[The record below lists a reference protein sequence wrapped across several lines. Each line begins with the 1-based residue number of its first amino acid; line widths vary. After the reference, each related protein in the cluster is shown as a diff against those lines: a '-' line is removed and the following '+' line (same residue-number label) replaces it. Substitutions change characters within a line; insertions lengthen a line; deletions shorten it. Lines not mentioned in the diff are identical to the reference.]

1 MNPYKQCPNCGR
13 QFPVTDIFCDNCG
26 CQLDLIAPEQAQ
38 PPQQP
43 FVLPTQQPPA
53 QTTTVYA
60 EKPKKTGV
68 LIGLLVAIL
77 LVLAA
82 MIVLGFFLVN
92 RLQTDGTSS
101 PHNAELAAVAPTQTT
116 EAATEPDADAATDQA
131 VLSNAETEPPTAEA
145 DAPKIE
151 TKVSVVTVIE
161 QVTVPQTDSPS
172 VYAVPTPEPDPQPAG
187 KTYQAFVDACT
198 WADAKQKC
206 EAAGGHLA
214 YITSDDDWNQA
225 ISVLSGTGLR
235 YVWLGGST
243 YISNDGSTIT
253 ASWLNGSN
261 LNYIDNARHW
271 YPNEPSG
278 WDNSSPEHS
287 LEPYILLWYVDDY
300 WSLNDTSNDILK
312 YYKPER
318 IGYLCEF
325 D

>member
-13 QFPVTDIFCDNCG
+13 QFPVTDVFCDSCG
-26 CQLDLIAPEQAQ
+26 CPLDLIAPTQ
-38 PPQQP
+38 PQQS
-43 FVLPTQQPPA
+43 FVPPTQQPPA
-53 QTTTVYA
+53 QATTVYA

-82 MIVLGFFLVN
+82 MIVLGFFLIHQLN
-92 RLQTDGTSS
+92 QNHSDPS
-101 PHNAELAAVAPTQTT
+101 EIAAVAQTET
-116 EAATEPDADAATDQA
+116 A
-131 VLSNAETEPPTAEA
+131 VSAAET
-145 DAPKIE
+145 DAPE
-151 TKVSVVTVIE
+151 TEKETVVSVVTVIE

-214 YITSDDDWNQA
+214 YITSDEDWNQA

>member
-1 MNPYKQCPNCGR
+1 MDSYKQCPNCGKT
-13 QFPVTDIFCDNCG
+13 FPAQDVFCDNCG

-53 QTTTVYA
+53 QATTVYA

-82 MIVLGFFLVN
+82 MIVLGFFLIHQLN
-92 RLQTDGTSS
+92 QNHSDPS
-101 PHNAELAAVAPTQTT
+101 ELAAVAQTETT
-116 EAATEPDADAATDQA
+116 EMA
-131 VLSNAETEPPTAEA
+131 AETEPPAETA
-145 DAPKIE
+145 APEIE
-151 TKVSVVTVIE
+151 TKISVVTVIE

-214 YITSDDDWNQA
+214 YITSDEDWNQA

-243 YISNDGSTIT
+243 YISRDGSTIT

-261 LNYIDNARHW
+261 LNYIDNANHW

>member
-1 MNPYKQCPNCGR
+1 MDSYKQCPNCGR

-53 QTTTVYA
+53 QATTVYA

-82 MIVLGFFLVN
+82 MIVLGFFLIHQLN
-92 RLQTDGTSS
+92 QNHSDPS
-101 PHNAELAAVAPTQTT
+101 EIAAVAQTETT
-116 EAATEPDADAATDQA
+116 EMA
-131 VLSNAETEPPTAEA
+131 AETEPPAAETAVPEA
-145 DAPKIE
+145 EKE
-151 TKVSVVTVIE
+151 TVVSVVTVIE

>member
-1 MNPYKQCPNCGR
+1 MDSYKQCPNCGKT
-13 QFPVTDIFCDNCG
+13 FPAQDAFCDDCG
-26 CQLDLIAPEQAQ
+26 CQLDWMPSTQ
-38 PPQQP
+38 PQQSFMP
-43 FVLPTQQPPA
+43 PPT
-53 QTTTVYA
+53 QTTTAYYA
-60 EKPKKTGV
+60 EKPKKTGT

-82 MIVLGFFLVN
+82 MIVLGFFLIHQLN
-92 RLQTDGTSS
+92 QNDTTNHTS
-101 PHNAELAAVAPTQTT
+101 ELAAVAQTET
-116 EAATEPDADAATDQA
+116 A
-131 VLSNAETEPPTAEA
+131 VSAAET
-145 DAPKIE
+145 DAPE
-151 TKVSVVTVIE
+151 TEKETVVSVVTVIE

-214 YITSDDDWNQA
+214 YITSDEDWNQA

-243 YISNDGSTIT
+243 YISRDGSTIT

-261 LNYIDNARHW
+261 LNYIDNANHW

>member
-53 QTTTVYA
+53 QATTVYA

-82 MIVLGFFLVN
+82 MIVLGFFLIHQLN
-92 RLQTDGTSS
+92 QNHSDPS
-101 PHNAELAAVAPTQTT
+101 ELAAVAQTETT
-116 EAATEPDADAATDQA
+116 EMA
-131 VLSNAETEPPTAEA
+131 AET
-145 DAPKIE
+145 DAPE
-151 TKVSVVTVIE
+151 TEKETVVSVVTVIE

-172 VYAVPTPEPDPQPAG
+172 VYAVPAPEPDPQPAG

-214 YITSDDDWNQA
+214 YITSDEDWNQA

-325 D
+325 E

>member
-1 MNPYKQCPNCGR
+1 MNSYKQCPNCGR
-13 QFPVTDIFCDNCG
+13 QFPVTDVFCDNCG
-26 CQLDLIAPEQAQ
+26 CPLDLIAPTQ
-38 PPQQP
+38 PQQS
-43 FVLPTQQPPA
+43 FVPPTQQQPA
-53 QTTTVYA
+53 QATTVYA

-82 MIVLGFFLVN
+82 MIVLGFFLIHQLN
-92 RLQTDGTSS
+92 QNDTTNHTS
-101 PHNAELAAVAPTQTT
+101 ELAAVAQTETT
-116 EAATEPDADAATDQA
+116 EMA
-131 VLSNAETEPPTAEA
+131 AETAAPEAE
-145 DAPKIE
+145 KE
-151 TKVSVVTVIE
+151 TVVSVVTVIE

-172 VYAVPTPEPDPQPAG
+172 VYAVPAPEPDPQPAG

-214 YITSDDDWNQA
+214 YITSDEDWNQA

-261 LNYIDNARHW
+261 LNYIDNANHW

>member
-53 QTTTVYA
+53 QATTVYA

-82 MIVLGFFLVN
+82 MIVLGFFLIHQLN
-92 RLQTDGTSS
+92 QNHSDPS
-101 PHNAELAAVAPTQTT
+101 ELAAVAQTETT
-116 EAATEPDADAATDQA
+116 EMA
-131 VLSNAETEPPTAEA
+131 AET
-145 DAPKIE
+145 DAPE
-151 TKVSVVTVIE
+151 TEKETVVSVVTVIE

-172 VYAVPTPEPDPQPAG
+172 VYAVPAPEPDPQPAG

-214 YITSDDDWNQA
+214 YITSDEDWNQA

-243 YISNDGSTIT
+243 YISRDGSTIT

>member
-1 MNPYKQCPNCGR
+1 MNSYKQCPHCGR
-13 QFPVTDIFCDNCG
+13 QFPVTDAFCDSCG
-26 CQLDLIAPEQAQ
+26 CQLDLIAPAQAQ
-38 PPQQP
+38 QPQQS

-53 QTTTVYA
+53 QATTVYA

-82 MIVLGFFLVN
+82 IIVLGFFLIHQLN
-92 RLQTDGTSS
+92 QNDTTNHTS
-101 PHNAELAAVAPTQTT
+101 ELAAVAQTETT
-116 EAATEPDADAATDQA
+116 EMA
-131 VLSNAETEPPTAEA
+131 AETEPPAAETAAPEA
-145 DAPKIE
+145 EKE
-151 TKVSVVTVIE
+151 TVVSVVTVIE

-172 VYAVPTPEPDPQPAG
+172 VYAVPAPEPDPQPAG

-214 YITSDDDWNQA
+214 YITSDEDWNQA

-278 WDNSSPEHS
+278 WDNSSPEHT

>member
-13 QFPVTDIFCDNCG
+13 QFPVTDVFCDSCG
-26 CQLDLIAPEQAQ
+26 CPLDLIAPTQ
-38 PPQQP
+38 PQQS
-43 FVLPTQQPPA
+43 FVPPTQQPPA
-53 QTTTVYA
+53 QATTAYYA

-82 MIVLGFFLVN
+82 MIVLGFFLIHQLN
-92 RLQTDGTSS
+92 QNHSDPS
-101 PHNAELAAVAPTQTT
+101 ELAAVAQTETT
-116 EAATEPDADAATDQA
+116 EMA
-131 VLSNAETEPPTAEA
+131 AETA
-145 DAPKIE
+145 APE
-151 TKVSVVTVIE
+151 TEKETVVSVVTVIE

-214 YITSDDDWNQA
+214 YITSDEDWNQA

-243 YISNDGSTIT
+243 YISRDGSTIT

-261 LNYIDNARHW
+261 LNYIDNANHW

>member
-13 QFPVTDIFCDNCG
+13 QFPVTDVFCDSCG

-53 QTTTVYA
+53 QATTVYA

-68 LIGLLVAIL
+68 LIGLLVVIL

-82 MIVLGFFLVN
+82 MIVLGFFLIHQLN
-92 RLQTDGTSS
+92 QNHSDPS
-101 PHNAELAAVAPTQTT
+101 EIAAVAQTETT
-116 EAATEPDADAATDQA
+116 EMA
-131 VLSNAETEPPTAEA
+131 AETA
-145 DAPKIE
+145 APE
-151 TKVSVVTVIE
+151 TEKETVVSVVTVIE

-214 YITSDDDWNQA
+214 YITSDEDWNQA

>member
-1 MNPYKQCPNCGR
+1 MDSYKQCPNCGKT
-13 QFPVTDIFCDNCG
+13 FPAQDAFCDDCG
-26 CQLDLIAPEQAQ
+26 CQLDWMPSTQ
-38 PPQQP
+38 PQQSFMP
-43 FVLPTQQPPA
+43 PPT
-53 QTTTVYA
+53 QTTTAYYA
-60 EKPKKTGV
+60 EKPKKTGT

-77 LVLAA
+77 LILAA
-82 MIVLGFFLVN
+82 MIVLGFFLIHQLN
-92 RLQTDGTSS
+92 QNDTTNHTS
-101 PHNAELAAVAPTQTT
+101 ELAAVAQTET
-116 EAATEPDADAATDQA
+116 TKMA
-131 VLSNAETEPPTAEA
+131 AETEPPAAETA
-145 DAPKIE
+145 APEIE
-151 TKVSVVTVIE
+151 TKISVVTVIE

>member
-1 MNPYKQCPNCGR
+1 MDSYKQCPNCGKT
-13 QFPVTDIFCDNCG
+13 FPAQDAFCDDCG
-26 CQLDLIAPEQAQ
+26 CQLDWMPSTQ
-38 PPQQP
+38 PQQSFMP
-43 FVLPTQQPPA
+43 PPT
-53 QTTTVYA
+53 QTTTAYYA
-60 EKPKKTGV
+60 EKPKKTGT

-77 LVLAA
+77 LILAA
-82 MIVLGFFLVN
+82 MIVLGFFLIHQLN
-92 RLQTDGTSS
+92 QNDTTNHTS
-101 PHNAELAAVAPTQTT
+101 ELAAVAQTET
-116 EAATEPDADAATDQA
+116 TKMAAD
-131 VLSNAETEPPTAEA
+131 TEPPAAETA
-145 DAPKIE
+145 APEIE
-151 TKVSVVTVIE
+151 TKISVVTVIE

-214 YITSDDDWNQA
+214 YITSDEDWNQA

-243 YISNDGSTIT
+243 YSANDGSSIT
-253 ASWLNGSN
+253 ASGVNVIN
-261 LNYIDNARHW
+261 LRYIDNARHW

-325 D
+325 E

>member
-1 MNPYKQCPNCGR
+1 MDSYKQCPNCGKT
-13 QFPVTDIFCDNCG
+13 FPAQDAFCDDCG
-26 CQLDLIAPEQAQ
+26 CQLDWMPSTQ
-38 PPQQP
+38 PQQSFMP
-43 FVLPTQQPPA
+43 PPT
-53 QTTTVYA
+53 QTTTAYYA
-60 EKPKKTGV
+60 EKPKKTGT

-82 MIVLGFFLVN
+82 IIVLGFFLIHQLN
-92 RLQTDGTSS
+92 QNDTTNHTS
-101 PHNAELAAVAPTQTT
+101 ELAAVAQTET
-116 EAATEPDADAATDQA
+116 T
-131 VLSNAETEPPTAEA
+131 ETEPPAAETAAPEA
-145 DAPKIE
+145 EKE
-151 TKVSVVTVIE
+151 TVVSVVTVIE
-161 QVTVPQTDSPS
+161 QVTVPQTDPPS

-243 YISNDGSTIT
+243 YISRDGSTIT
-253 ASWLNGSN
+253 ASWLDGSN
-261 LNYIDNARHW
+261 LSYIDNAYRW

>member
-13 QFPVTDIFCDNCG
+13 QFPVTDIFCDSCG
-26 CQLDLIAPEQAQ
+26 CPLDLIAPTQ
-38 PPQQP
+38 PQQP
-43 FVLPTQQPPA
+43 FVPPTQQPPA
-53 QTTTVYA
+53 QATTVYA

-82 MIVLGFFLVN
+82 MIVLGFFLIHQLN
-92 RLQTDGTSS
+92 QNHSDPS
-101 PHNAELAAVAPTQTT
+101 ELAAVAQAETT
-116 EAATEPDADAATDQA
+116 EMA
-131 VLSNAETEPPTAEA
+131 AET
-145 DAPKIE
+145 DAPE
-151 TKVSVVTVIE
+151 TEKETVVSVVTVIE

-261 LNYIDNARHW
+261 LSYIDNARHW

>member
-1 MNPYKQCPNCGR
+1 MNSYKQCPNCGR
-13 QFPVTDIFCDNCG
+13 QFPVTDVFCDSCG
-26 CQLDLIAPEQAQ
+26 CPLDLIAPTQ
-38 PPQQP
+38 PQQS
-43 FVLPTQQPPA
+43 FVPPTQQPPA
-53 QTTTVYA
+53 QATTVYA

-82 MIVLGFFLVN
+82 MIVLGFFLIHQLN
-92 RLQTDGTSS
+92 QNHSDPS
-101 PHNAELAAVAPTQTT
+101 ELAAVAQTET
-116 EAATEPDADAATDQA
+116 A
-131 VLSNAETEPPTAEA
+131 VSAAET
-145 DAPKIE
+145 DAPE
-151 TKVSVVTVIE
+151 TEKETVVSVVTVIE

-214 YITSDDDWNQA
+214 YITSDEDWNQA

-243 YISNDGSTIT
+243 YISRDGSTIT

-261 LNYIDNARHW
+261 LSYIDNANHW

>member
-82 MIVLGFFLVN
+82 MIVLGFFLIHQLN
-92 RLQTDGTSS
+92 QNDTTNHTS
-101 PHNAELAAVAPTQTT
+101 ELAAVVQTETT
-116 EAATEPDADAATDQA
+116 EMA
-131 VLSNAETEPPTAEA
+131 AETEPPAAETA
-145 DAPKIE
+145 APEIE
-151 TKVSVVTVIE
+151 TKISVVTVIE

-172 VYAVPTPEPDPQPAG
+172 VYAIPAPEPDPQPAG

-214 YITSDDDWNQA
+214 YITSDEDWNQA

-261 LNYIDNARHW
+261 LSYIDNTSRW

>member
-1 MNPYKQCPNCGR
+1 MDSYKQCPNCGR

-53 QTTTVYA
+53 QATTVYA

-82 MIVLGFFLVN
+82 MIVLGFFLIHQLN
-92 RLQTDGTSS
+92 QNHSDPS
-101 PHNAELAAVAPTQTT
+101 EIAAVAQTETT
-116 EAATEPDADAATDQA
+116 EMA
-131 VLSNAETEPPTAEA
+131 AETAVPEAE
-145 DAPKIE
+145 KE
-151 TKVSVVTVIE
+151 TVVSVVTVIE
-161 QVTVPQTDSPS
+161 QVTMPQTDSPS

-214 YITSDDDWNQA
+214 YITSDEDWNQA

-278 WDNSSPEHS
+278 WDNSSPEHT

>member
-1 MNPYKQCPNCGR
+1 MDSYKQCPNCGKT
-13 QFPVTDIFCDNCG
+13 FPAQDAFCDNCG
-26 CQLDLIAPEQAQ
+26 CQLDWMPSTQ
-38 PPQQP
+38 PQQSFMP
-43 FVLPTQQPPA
+43 PPT
-53 QTTTVYA
+53 QTTTAYYA
-60 EKPKKTGV
+60 EKPKKTGT

-77 LVLAA
+77 LILAA
-82 MIVLGFFLVN
+82 IIVLGFFLIHQLN
-92 RLQTDGTSS
+92 QNHADPS
-101 PHNAELAAVAPTQTT
+101 EIAAVAQTETT
-116 EAATEPDADAATDQA
+116 EAATEPDAADAAA
-131 VLSNAETEPPTAEA
+131 EAETEPPAAETA
-145 DAPKIE
+145 APEIE
-151 TKVSVVTVIE
+151 TKISVVTVIE

-214 YITSDDDWNQA
+214 YITSDEDWNQA

-325 D
+325 E

>member
-1 MNPYKQCPNCGR
+1 MNSYKQCPNCGR

-53 QTTTVYA
+53 QATTVYA

-82 MIVLGFFLVN
+82 MIVLGFFLIHQLN
-92 RLQTDGTSS
+92 QNHSDPS
-101 PHNAELAAVAPTQTT
+101 EIAAVAQTETT
-116 EAATEPDADAATDQA
+116 EMA
-131 VLSNAETEPPTAEA
+131 AETEPPAAETAVPEA
-145 DAPKIE
+145 EKE
-151 TKVSVVTVIE
+151 TVVSVVTVIE

-214 YITSDDDWNQA
+214 YITSDEDWNQA

-243 YISNDGSTIT
+243 YISRDGSTIT

-261 LNYIDNARHW
+261 LNYIDNANHW

>member
-13 QFPVTDIFCDNCG
+13 QFPVTDVFCDSCG

-53 QTTTVYA
+53 QATTVYA

-82 MIVLGFFLVN
+82 MIVLGFFLIHQLN
-92 RLQTDGTSS
+92 QNDTTNHTS
-101 PHNAELAAVAPTQTT
+101 ELAVVAQTETT
-116 EAATEPDADAATDQA
+116 EMA
-131 VLSNAETEPPTAEA
+131 AETAAPEA
-145 DAPKIE
+145 KKE
-151 TKVSVVTVIE
+151 TVVSVVTVIE

-172 VYAVPTPEPDPQPAG
+172 VYAVPAPEPDPQPAG

-214 YITSDDDWNQA
+214 YITSDEDWNQA

>member
-13 QFPVTDIFCDNCG
+13 QFPVTDVFCDSCG
-26 CQLDLIAPEQAQ
+26 CPLDLIAPTQ
-38 PPQQP
+38 PQQS
-43 FVLPTQQPPA
+43 FVPPTQQPPSQA
-53 QTTTVYA
+53 TTVYA

-82 MIVLGFFLVN
+82 MIVLGFFLIHQLN
-92 RLQTDGTSS
+92 QNDTTNHTS
-101 PHNAELAAVAPTQTT
+101 ELAAVAQTETT
-116 EAATEPDADAATDQA
+116 EMA
-131 VLSNAETEPPTAEA
+131 AET
-145 DAPKIE
+145 DAPE
-151 TKVSVVTVIE
+151 TEKETVVSVVTVIE
-161 QVTVPQTDSPS
+161 QVTVPQTDPPS

-214 YITSDDDWNQA
+214 YITSDEDWNQA

-278 WDNSSPEHS
+278 WDNSSPEHTM
-287 LEPYILLWYVDDY
+287 EPYILLWYVDDY

>member
-13 QFPVTDIFCDNCG
+13 QFPVTDVFCDSCG
-26 CQLDLIAPEQAQ
+26 CPLDLIAPTQ
-38 PPQQP
+38 PQQP

-53 QTTTVYA
+53 QATTVYA

-82 MIVLGFFLVN
+82 MIVLGFFLIHQLN
-92 RLQTDGTSS
+92 QNHSDPS
-101 PHNAELAAVAPTQTT
+101 ELAAVAQTETT
-116 EAATEPDADAATDQA
+116 EMA
-131 VLSNAETEPPTAEA
+131 AET
-145 DAPKIE
+145 DAPE
-151 TKVSVVTVIE
+151 TEKETVVSVVTVIE

-214 YITSDDDWNQA
+214 YITSDEDWNQA

-243 YISNDGSTIT
+243 YISRDGSTIT

-261 LNYIDNARHW
+261 LNYIDNANHW

>member
-13 QFPVTDIFCDNCG
+13 QFPVTDVFCDSCG
-26 CQLDLIAPEQAQ
+26 CPLDLIAPTQ
-38 PPQQP
+38 PQQP
-43 FVLPTQQPPA
+43 FVPPTQQPPA
-53 QTTTVYA
+53 QATTVYA

-82 MIVLGFFLVN
+82 MIVLGFFLIHQLN
-92 RLQTDGTSS
+92 QNDTTNHTS
-101 PHNAELAAVAPTQTT
+101 ELAAVAQTETT
-116 EAATEPDADAATDQA
+116 EMA
-131 VLSNAETEPPTAEA
+131 AETAAPEAE
-145 DAPKIE
+145 KE
-151 TKVSVVTVIE
+151 TVVSVVTVIE
-161 QVTVPQTDSPS
+161 QVTVPQTNSPS

-214 YITSDDDWNQA
+214 YITSDEDWNQA

-261 LNYIDNARHW
+261 LSYIDNANHW

>member
-53 QTTTVYA
+53 QATTVYA

-82 MIVLGFFLVN
+82 MIVLGFFLIHQLN
-92 RLQTDGTSS
+92 QNHSDPS
-101 PHNAELAAVAPTQTT
+101 ELAAVAQTETT
-116 EAATEPDADAATDQA
+116 EMA
-131 VLSNAETEPPTAEA
+131 AETA
-145 DAPKIE
+145 APE
-151 TKVSVVTVIE
+151 TEKETVVSVVTVIE

-172 VYAVPTPEPDPQPAG
+172 VYAVPAPEPDPQPAG

-214 YITSDDDWNQA
+214 YITSDEDWNQA

-261 LNYIDNARHW
+261 LNYIDNAHHW

>member
-1 MNPYKQCPNCGR
+1 MDSYKQCPNCGKT
-13 QFPVTDIFCDNCG
+13 FPAQDAFCDDCG
-26 CQLDLIAPEQAQ
+26 CQLDWMPSTQ
-38 PPQQP
+38 PQQSFMP
-43 FVLPTQQPPA
+43 PPT
-53 QTTTVYA
+53 QTTTAYYA
-60 EKPKKTGV
+60 EKPKKTGT

-77 LVLAA
+77 LILAA
-82 MIVLGFFLVN
+82 MIVLGFFLIHQLN
-92 RLQTDGTSS
+92 QNDTTNHTS
-101 PHNAELAAVAPTQTT
+101 ELAAVAQTET
-116 EAATEPDADAATDQA
+116 TKMAAD
-131 VLSNAETEPPTAEA
+131 TEPPAAETA
-145 DAPKIE
+145 APEIE
-151 TKVSVVTVIE
+151 TKISVVMVIE

-214 YITSDDDWNQA
+214 YITSDEDWNQA

-261 LNYIDNARHW
+261 LSYIDNARHW

-278 WDNSSPEHS
+278 WDNSSPEHTM
-287 LEPYILLWYVDDY
+287 EPYILLWYVDDY

>member
-13 QFPVTDIFCDNCG
+13 QFPVTDVFCDSCG

-53 QTTTVYA
+53 QATTVYA

-82 MIVLGFFLVN
+82 MIVLGFFLIHQLN
-92 RLQTDGTSS
+92 QNHSDPS
-101 PHNAELAAVAPTQTT
+101 EIAAVAQTETT
-116 EAATEPDADAATDQA
+116 EMA
-131 VLSNAETEPPTAEA
+131 AETA
-145 DAPKIE
+145 APE
-151 TKVSVVTVIE
+151 TEKETVVSVVTVIE
-161 QVTVPQTDSPS
+161 QVTVPQTDPPS

-261 LNYIDNARHW
+261 LNYIDNANHW

>member
-1 MNPYKQCPNCGR
+1 M
-13 QFPVTDIFCDNCG
+13 
-26 CQLDLIAPEQAQ
+26 
-38 PPQQP
+38 
-43 FVLPTQQPPA
+43 
-53 QTTTVYA
+53 TV
-60 EKPKKTGV
+60 
-68 LIGLLVAIL
+68 
-77 LVLAA
+77 
-82 MIVLGFFLVN
+82 F
-92 RLQTDGTSS
+92 
-101 PHNAELAAVAPTQTT
+101 
-116 EAATEPDADAATDQA
+116 
-131 VLSNAETEPPTAEA
+131 
-145 DAPKIE
+145 
-151 TKVSVVTVIE
+151 E

-172 VYAVPTPEPDPQPAG
+172 VYAVPAPEPDPQPAG

-214 YITSDDDWNQA
+214 YITSDEDWNQA

-261 LNYIDNARHW
+261 LSYIDNAHHW

>member
-1 MNPYKQCPNCGR
+1 MDSYKQCPNCGR

-53 QTTTVYA
+53 QATTVYA

-82 MIVLGFFLVN
+82 MIVLGFFLIHQLN
-92 RLQTDGTSS
+92 QNHSDPS
-101 PHNAELAAVAPTQTT
+101 EIAAVAQTETT
-116 EAATEPDADAATDQA
+116 EMA
-131 VLSNAETEPPTAEA
+131 AETEPPAAETA
-145 DAPKIE
+145 APEIE
-151 TKVSVVTVIE
+151 TKISVVTVIE

-172 VYAVPTPEPDPQPAG
+172 VYAVPTPEPDQQPAG

-214 YITSDDDWNQA
+214 YITSDEDWNQA

>member
-13 QFPVTDIFCDNCG
+13 QFPVTDVFCDSCG
-26 CQLDLIAPEQAQ
+26 CPLDLIAPTQ
-38 PPQQP
+38 PQQS
-43 FVLPTQQPPA
+43 FVPPTQQPPA
-53 QTTTVYA
+53 QATTVYA

-101 PHNAELAAVAPTQTT
+101 PNNAELAAVSPTQTT
-116 EAATEPDADAATDQA
+116 EAVTESDADAA
-131 VLSNAETEPPTAEA
+131 AETAAPEAE
-145 DAPKIE
+145 KQ
-151 TKVSVVTVIE
+151 TVVSVVTVIE
-161 QVTVPQTDSPS
+161 QVTVPQTDPPS

-214 YITSDDDWNQA
+214 YITSDEDWNQA

-261 LNYIDNARHW
+261 LNYIDNARHR

>member
-13 QFPVTDIFCDNCG
+13 QFPVTDVFCDSCG
-26 CQLDLIAPEQAQ
+26 CPLDLIAPTQ
-38 PPQQP
+38 PQQS
-43 FVLPTQQPPA
+43 FVPPTQQPPA
-53 QTTTVYA
+53 QATTVYA

-82 MIVLGFFLVN
+82 MIVLGFFLIHQLN
-92 RLQTDGTSS
+92 QNDTTNHTS
-101 PHNAELAAVAPTQTT
+101 ELAAVAQTETT
-116 EAATEPDADAATDQA
+116 EMA
-131 VLSNAETEPPTAEA
+131 AETA
-145 DAPKIE
+145 APE
-151 TKVSVVTVIE
+151 TEKETVVSVVTVIE
-161 QVTVPQTDSPS
+161 QVTVPQTDPPS

-214 YITSDDDWNQA
+214 YITSDEDWNQA

-278 WDNSSPEHS
+278 WDNSSPEHTM
-287 LEPYILLWYVDDY
+287 EPYILLWYVDDY

>member
-1 MNPYKQCPNCGR
+1 MDSYKQCPNCGKT
-13 QFPVTDIFCDNCG
+13 FPAQDAFCDDCG
-26 CQLDLIAPEQAQ
+26 CQLDWMPSTQ
-38 PPQQP
+38 PQQSFMP
-43 FVLPTQQPPA
+43 PPT
-53 QTTTVYA
+53 QTTTAYYA
-60 EKPKKTGV
+60 EKPKKTGT

-82 MIVLGFFLVN
+82 MIVLGFFLIHQLN
-92 RLQTDGTSS
+92 QNDTTNHTS
-101 PHNAELAAVAPTQTT
+101 ELAAVAQTETT
-116 EAATEPDADAATDQA
+116 EMA
-131 VLSNAETEPPTAEA
+131 AETAVPEAE
-145 DAPKIE
+145 KE
-151 TKVSVVTVIE
+151 TVVSVVTVIE
-161 QVTVPQTDSPS
+161 QVTMPQTDSPS

-214 YITSDDDWNQA
+214 YITCDDDWNQA

-261 LNYIDNARHW
+261 LSYINNARHW

>member
-1 MNPYKQCPNCGR
+1 MDSYKQCPNCGR

-53 QTTTVYA
+53 QATTVYA

-82 MIVLGFFLVN
+82 MIVLGFFLIHQLN
-92 RLQTDGTSS
+92 QNHSDPS
-101 PHNAELAAVAPTQTT
+101 EIAAVAQTETT
-116 EAATEPDADAATDQA
+116 EMA
-131 VLSNAETEPPTAEA
+131 AETAVPEAE
-145 DAPKIE
+145 KE
-151 TKVSVVTVIE
+151 TVVSVVTVIE

-172 VYAVPTPEPDPQPAG
+172 VYAVPTPEPDQQPAG

-214 YITSDDDWNQA
+214 YITSDEDWNQA

>member
-82 MIVLGFFLVN
+82 MIVLGFFLIHQLN
-92 RLQTDGTSS
+92 QNDTTNHTS
-101 PHNAELAAVAPTQTT
+101 ELAAVAQTETT
-116 EAATEPDADAATDQA
+116 EMA
-131 VLSNAETEPPTAEA
+131 AETEPPAAETAVPEA
-145 DAPKIE
+145 EKE
-151 TKVSVVTVIE
+151 TVVSVVTVIE

-261 LNYIDNARHW
+261 LSYIDNTSRW

-278 WDNSSPEHS
+278 WDNSSPEHTM
-287 LEPYILLWYVDDY
+287 EPYILLWYVDDY

>member
-13 QFPVTDIFCDNCG
+13 QFPVTDVFCDNCG

-53 QTTTVYA
+53 QATTVYA

-68 LIGLLVAIL
+68 LIGLLVVIL

-82 MIVLGFFLVN
+82 MIVLGFFLIHQLN
-92 RLQTDGTSS
+92 QNHSDPS
-101 PHNAELAAVAPTQTT
+101 EIAAVAQTETT
-116 EAATEPDADAATDQA
+116 EMA
-131 VLSNAETEPPTAEA
+131 AETA
-145 DAPKIE
+145 APE
-151 TKVSVVTVIE
+151 TEKETVVSVVTVIE

-214 YITSDDDWNQA
+214 YITSDEDWNQA

>member
-26 CQLDLIAPEQAQ
+26 CPLDLIAPTQ
-38 PPQQP
+38 PQQP
-43 FVLPTQQPPA
+43 FVPPTQQPPA
-53 QTTTVYA
+53 QATTVYA

-82 MIVLGFFLVN
+82 MIVLGFFLIHQLN
-92 RLQTDGTSS
+92 QNDTTNHTS
-101 PHNAELAAVAPTQTT
+101 ELAVVAQTETT
-116 EAATEPDADAATDQA
+116 EMA
-131 VLSNAETEPPTAEA
+131 VETESPAAE
-145 DAPKIE
+145 KE
-151 TKVSVVTVIE
+151 TVVSVVTVIE

>member
-13 QFPVTDIFCDNCG
+13 QFPVTDVFCDSCG
-26 CQLDLIAPEQAQ
+26 CPLDLIAPTQ
-38 PPQQP
+38 PQQS
-43 FVLPTQQPPA
+43 FVPPTQQPPA
-53 QTTTVYA
+53 QATTVYA

-82 MIVLGFFLVN
+82 MIVLGFFLIHQLN
-92 RLQTDGTSS
+92 QNHSDPS
-101 PHNAELAAVAPTQTT
+101 ELAAVAQTET
-116 EAATEPDADAATDQA
+116 TVSA
-131 VLSNAETEPPTAEA
+131 AET
-145 DAPKIE
+145 DAPE
-151 TKVSVVTVIE
+151 TEKETVVSVVTVIE

-214 YITSDDDWNQA
+214 YITSDEDWNQA

-243 YISNDGSTIT
+243 YISRDGSTIT

-261 LNYIDNARHW
+261 LSYIDNANHW

>member
-1 MNPYKQCPNCGR
+1 M
-13 QFPVTDIFCDNCG
+13 
-26 CQLDLIAPEQAQ
+26 
-38 PPQQP
+38 
-43 FVLPTQQPPA
+43 
-53 QTTTVYA
+53 
-60 EKPKKTGV
+60 
-68 LIGLLVAIL
+68 
-77 LVLAA
+77 
-82 MIVLGFFLVN
+82 
-92 RLQTDGTSS
+92 
-101 PHNAELAAVAPTQTT
+101 
-116 EAATEPDADAATDQA
+116 
-131 VLSNAETEPPTAEA
+131 
-145 DAPKIE
+145 
-151 TKVSVVTVIE
+151 VTVIE

-261 LNYIDNARHW
+261 LSYIDNTSRW

-278 WDNSSPEHS
+278 WDNSSPEHTM
-287 LEPYILLWYVDDY
+287 EPYILLWYVDDY

>member
-26 CQLDLIAPEQAQ
+26 CQLDLITPEQAQ

-53 QTTTVYA
+53 QATTVYA

-68 LIGLLVAIL
+68 LISLLVAIL

-82 MIVLGFFLVN
+82 MIVLGFFLIHQLN
-92 RLQTDGTSS
+92 QNHSDPS
-101 PHNAELAAVAPTQTT
+101 EIAAVAQTETT
-116 EAATEPDADAATDQA
+116 EMA
-131 VLSNAETEPPTAEA
+131 AET
-145 DAPKIE
+145 DAPE
-151 TKVSVVTVIE
+151 TEKETVVSVVTVIE

-214 YITSDDDWNQA
+214 YITSDEDWNQA

-261 LNYIDNARHW
+261 LNYIDNAHHW

>member
-1 MNPYKQCPNCGR
+1 MDSYKQCPNCGKT
-13 QFPVTDIFCDNCG
+13 FPAQDAFCDDCG
-26 CQLDLIAPEQAQ
+26 CQLDWMPSTQ
-38 PPQQP
+38 PQQSFMP
-43 FVLPTQQPPA
+43 PPT
-53 QTTTVYA
+53 QTTTAYYA
-60 EKPKKTGV
+60 EKPKKTGT

-77 LVLAA
+77 LILAA
-82 MIVLGFFLVN
+82 MIVLGFFLIHQLN
-92 RLQTDGTSS
+92 QNDTTNHTS
-101 PHNAELAAVAPTQTT
+101 ELAAVAQTET
-116 EAATEPDADAATDQA
+116 TKMA
-131 VLSNAETEPPTAEA
+131 AETEPPAAETA
-145 DAPKIE
+145 APEIE
-151 TKVSVVTVIE
+151 TKISVVTVIE

-172 VYAVPTPEPDPQPAG
+172 VYAVPAPEPDPQPAG

-214 YITSDDDWNQA
+214 YITSDEDWNQA

-261 LNYIDNARHW
+261 LSYIDNARHW

-278 WDNSSPEHS
+278 WDNSSPEHTM
-287 LEPYILLWYVDDY
+287 EPYILLWYVDDY